1 MLRVT
6 SVTSVLMEAR
16 SWQSGHEAYFAVIQ
30 LSRHIDISF
39 IIITTI
45 VTIIIIISIFIS
57 STISSSSS
65 VLFL

>member
-1 MLRVT
+1 
-6 SVTSVLMEAR
+6 MEAR

-30 LSRHIDISF
+30 LSKHRDISF

-45 VTIIIIISIFIS
+45 VTTTTIIIISIVIS
-57 STISSSSS
+57 STISSSS